1 MANGGQRRTRSER
14 VAALELPP
22 GRLERAWLALCHR
35 DVLSRMGLALLGA
48 AAGLLVAMTVML
60 VSYRNYA
67 LVYLPVPAVLRCVLT
82 ALVLGSLIA
91 VVASIAPAYWA
102 ARKQPVDA
110 MRVEE

>member
-1 MANGGQRRTRSER
+1 M
-14 VAALELPP
+14 
-22 GRLERAWLALCHR
+22 
-35 DVLSRMGLALLGA
+35 LGA
-48 AAGLLVAMTVML
+48 AAGLLVALTVML